1 MTQCMSSNTLE
12 YVAYLCMGDCI
23 AKVRQVPNDVPLP
36 SEVLAR
42 ERLQQLT
49 AWLIKWIMKGTI
61 FALAFQSDMLLK
73 LSLTLYEEFL
83 LKRQGS

>member
-49 AWLIKWIMKGTI
+49 A
-61 FALAFQSDMLLK
+61 
-73 LSLTLYEEFL
+73 
-83 LKRQGS
+83 